1 MLRYVIIIAG
11 IIIYLL
17 APDKPIE
24 HLPSRILSIASAVAQ
39 TTVTNTITVT
49 NESGAAIANYPFQ
62 FGRPFIDGA
71 IADVPQVLI
80 NGSAVATQADV
91 KNRYSDGSVEYA
103 VVAVVIPTIPASG
116 SLTLTFQNQAAPN
129 NTPLTQAQMLGLNY
143 ALSAVLSLES
153 PAGVTE
159 TASARLMLANGDYK
173 LWTSGPV
180 AQTIIL
186 GDDTATRKYDIGF
199 GDGYHPLRP
208 RFYATFWPDTNQVL
222 LRIAVENELTSELE
236 DEAYTATVR
245 VGGISPGGTSAS
257 APTYF
262 LDLSGTQTSNPKEH
276 WALTAWSKSF
286 WLGGTPN
293 PQVNIDNNLA
303 YLESTRFIP
312 NYDPAI
318 SVPANAVAAE
328 YGYWTSLP
336 HDLYDG
342 AWDNGLWQSGMGVA
356 GARQEIAPYP
366 QWSVMWL
373 YTGDWRMRQMALGLA
388 DLAGAFPGNLRE
400 SVAAKR
406 LSRADPAGSS
416 TGLGHT
422 VSLTDRASLV
432 TQVWDYSATC
442 TAVGVPFQHCQ
453 GDDNVAI
460 VGPFNQSQPWSFDGS
475 HQPSP
480 FYPQYVLTGD
490 PWYLNEMY
498 LWAGFSAARYNGADT
513 GDASG
518 RGPTGAEGGIDDALR
533 GAAWVLRNRAE
544 TAFAAPDADPEKAYF
559 TYLTNDALARWE
571 GSFGIS
577 GTAYDGQAVKLW
589 GAQTGDLNSTNG
601 GPVSGQ
607 LPPLGNWESASQGLN
622 GSDPT
627 VLANV
632 AADIFAAGA
641 VGSYTAPWT
650 HWYLHYA
657 LGRAEELGFAVDP
670 IRKMT
675 DQFVVGMIDNS
686 GHPQLLA
693 QYELPVEQQ
702 GGGFLPSWAAVVG
715 ALAPAYV
722 TGNGWP
728 ATGNSGDGDLVQY
741 FVRQLTQTGQDDGYP
756 IWAMP
761 GLAMAVDHNDPGAA
775 QAWGWFAPNVYQGVT
790 PGAIPGDPKWA
801 IVPRT
806 DTNTLPAQPTATP
819 SSAGAT

>member
-1 MLRYVIIIAG
+1 M
-11 IIIYLL
+11 
-17 APDKPIE
+17 
-24 HLPSRILSIASAVAQ
+24 RILGYLVCAACSLFLQNIAENPASAA
-39 TTVTNTITVT
+39 TSLPPGVTNSITIT
-49 NESGAAIANYPFQ
+49 NESGAAIHNYPFQ
-62 FGRPFIDGA
+62 FGRPFVDGA
-71 IADVPQVLI
+71 IATAPQVLV

-129 NTPLTQAQMLGLNY
+129 NTPLTQAQMLAMPYMFHAQIIVTGT
-143 ALSAVLSLES
+143 
-153 PAGVTE
+153 AGG
-159 TASARLMLANGDYK
+159 AAQSIDARTMLTNGDYK
-173 LWTSGPV
+173 LWTAGPV
-180 AQTIIL
+180 AQTVMFA
-186 GDDTATRKYDIGF
+186 DDTATRKYDIGF

-208 RFYATFWPDTNQVL
+208 RFYATFWPATHQVFV
-222 LRIAVENELTSELE
+222 RFVGENDNTAELE
-236 DEAYTATVR
+236 D
-245 VGGISPGGTSAS
+245 
-257 APTYF
+257 
-262 LDLSGTQTSNPKEH
+262 LSYNLTLTLANALPYARSNLTH

-318 SVPANAVAAE
+318 SVPASAVAAE

-342 AWDNGLWQSGMGVA
+342 AWDNGLWQSAMPA
-356 GARQEIAPYP
+356 PGARQEIAPYP

-373 YTGDWRMRQMALGLA
+373 YTGDWRMRQMALGMA

-400 SVAAKR
+400 GVAAKR

-460 VGPFNQSQPWSFDGS
+460 VGPFALQPWSFDGA

-513 GDASG
+513 GDSSG
-518 RGPTGAEGGIDDALR
+518 RGPTGAEGGIGDQLR

-571 GSFGIS
+571 GSFAIS
-577 GTAYDGQAVKLW
+577 GTAYDGQPVKLW
-589 GAQTGDLNSTNG
+589 GAQTGNLYSSNG

-607 LPPLGNWESASQGLN
+607 LPPLGNWESASQGLD

-632 AADIFAAGA
+632 AADIFTAGA
-641 VGSYTAPWT
+641 VGTYTAPWT

-702 GGGFLPSWAAVVG
+702 GGGFLPSWAAVV
-715 ALAPAYV
+715 AAMTPAYV

-728 ATGNSGDGDLVQY
+728 AAGNSGDGDLVQY